1 MSAGARR
8 APERVRDPEQM
19 YEETPYSKVIREVI
33 NSTKIKNLMKRVR
46 RHTGK
51 EETDQ
56 IQDFILLSLLLLQ
69 KYEMTEEE
77 MISNRFKCL
86 LRSAIHHDLLDELKP
101 FRTTLPH
108 GENVKVGSVSLGDFD
123 PENDYSSEVND
134 TDGKVSYLPVIP
146 CPEDSYILGSIIRKM
161 FRTVPSSPAARS
173 ALGDLLANADL
184 GEGARLKTY
193 LSTHANHD
201 RVPAKVI
208 CDAHGLT
215 KHHRETFLRSAREYL
230 TAEGVN

>member
-1 MSAGARR
+1 
-8 APERVRDPEQM
+8 M
-19 YEETPYSKVIREVI
+19 YEETPYSRVVREVI
-33 NSTKIKNLMKRVR
+33 HSTRIKNLMKRVR

-51 EETDQ
+51 EEIDQ

-86 LRSAIHHDLLDELKP
+86 LRRAIQNDLLDELKP
-101 FRTTLPH
+101 FRTTLPY
-108 GENVKVGSVSLGDFD
+108 GENVKVGSVSLRDFD

-134 TDGKVSYLPVIP
+134 VDGKVTYLPVIP

-161 FRTVPSSPAARS
+161 YRTVPSSPAARG

-184 GEGARLKTY
+184 GESEGVRLKKY
-193 LSTHANHD
+193 LSTHANFD

-215 KHHRETFLRSAREYL
+215 KHHRETFLCSVREYL
-230 TAEGVN
+230 TAEGVI

>member
-1 MSAGARR
+1 
-8 APERVRDPEQM
+8 M
-19 YEETPYSKVIREVI
+19 YKETPYSRVVREVI
-33 NSTKIKNLMKRVR
+33 HSTKIRNLMKRVR

-69 KYEMTEEE
+69 QYGMTEEE

-86 LRSAIHHDLLDELKP
+86 LRRAIQNDLLDELKP

-108 GENVKVGSVSLGDFD
+108 GDEVKVGRVSLEDFD
-123 PENDYSSEVND
+123 PETDYSSVVNE
-134 TDGKVSYLPVIP
+134 TDGKVTYLPAVP

-161 FRTVPSSPAARS
+161 LRTVPSSPATRG

-184 GEGARLKTY
+184 GESEGARLKTY
-193 LSTHANHD
+193 LSTHGTFD

-215 KHHRETFLRSAREYL
+215 KHHRETFLRSVREYL
-230 TAEGVN
+230 TAQGVN